1 MSLNPVAIIGAGPAG
16 LSAAIQLARYG
27 LQPLLFEA
35 GRVGGLLWNA
45 NWVENYPGFPHGL
58 SGAQLAALF
67 HEQLRRSQIEAIAER
82 VELLQ
87 FCDDRRRTGSLF
99 IVETDRRVYPSRCVV
114 VASGTQPVRLEE
126 IEIAPAAQSRVFY
139 EVSQM
144 PPCQGQRIAILG
156 AGDAA
161 FDYALHLAAAN
172 QALILNRGE
181 RLKCLPLLW
190 QRAAALP
197 QISYL
202 PRCRLRAVRLRQ
214 DSPADGGLLA
224 DCEQD
229 GEPRALEIDYL
240 LCALG
245 RVAQLDF
252 MVGLSEAE
260 RAGLQTAGR
269 LYFAGDVQNGLY
281 RQTAIAVGQGVHTA
295 MQIFHSLKET
305 DR

>member
-1 MSLNPVAIIGAGPAG
+1 MPPDPIAIIGAGPAG

-27 LQPLLFEA
+27 LQPLLFEV

-67 HEQLRRSQIEAIAER
+67 QEQLRRSQIEATAER
-82 VELLQ
+82 VERLQ
-87 FCDDRRRTGSLF
+87 FCDDRF
-99 IVETDRRVYPSRCVV
+99 IVETDRCVYLSRCAV

-126 IEIAPAAQSRVFY
+126 VEVVPAAWARVFY

-172 QALILNRGE
+172 QALILNRSE

-190 QRAAALP
+190 QRAAVLP

-202 PRCRLRAVRLRQ
+202 PRCRLRALRLRQ
-214 DSPADGGLLA
+214 ADGGLLA

-229 GEPRALEIDYL
+229 GARLALEIDYL

-252 MVGLSEAE
+252 MVGLDDAALA
-260 RAGLQTAGR
+260 RLQAAGR

-281 RQTAIAVGQGVHTA
+281 RQTAIAVGQGIHTA